1 VPGPAGAA
9 WEQLSL
15 PAAAR
20 QDRLDLFFAP
30 AYTAPLRLNIPIVL
44 TVHDISFV
52 AHPEWFRWKEG
63 LRRRTLT
70 RWSSRRARLVLTDS
84 DASRREIVSYFGITP
99 ERVRRIYPG
108 AVTLPLQAAPQRDPL
123 VLFVGSVL
131 NRRHLPDLIRAFKPI
146 AKRHA
151 DARLEIVGENRTYP
165 HQDLPAVVAAEGLG
179 SQVSIRDYVPDAELT
194 ALYGRA
200 RAFAFLSEDEGF
212 GLPPLEALSAGVPP
226 VLFDTDI
233 AREVCGDAA
242 LFVRNGD
249 HSAITG
255 ALERVLFD
263 ETVRRGVLDA
273 APGVFARYSWPR
285 AAAETLA
292 ALESVA

>member
-1 VPGPAGAA
+1 M
-9 WEQLSL
+9 
-15 PAAAR
+15 
-20 QDRLDLFFAP
+20 
-30 AYTAPLRLNIPIVL
+30 
-44 TVHDISFV
+44 
-52 AHPEWFRWKEG
+52 
-63 LRRRTLT
+63 
-70 RWSSRRARLVLTDS
+70 
-84 DASRREIVSYFGITP
+84 
-99 ERVRRIYPG
+99 
-108 AVTLPLQAAPQRDPL
+108 
-123 VLFVGSVL
+123 

-146 AKRHA
+146 AKQHA

-179 SQVSIRDYVPDAELT
+179 SQVSIHDYVPDAELT

-200 RAFAFLSEDEGF
+200 RAFAFLSEYEGF

-242 LFVRNGD
+242 VFVRNGD
-249 HSAITG
+249 HAAITG

-263 ETVRRGVLDA
+263 ETVRREVLDA

-285 AAAETLA
+285 AAADTLA